1 MSART
6 LILVLSLVVT
16 SAGCAGGSS
25 IAVPVGVEVS
35 PADAEAA
42 YAAYQEGLAALEA
55 AQQANRRMVAKEY
68 ARARKALKRSVKLD
82 PGNLDAHVKLVRALD
97 GVNREKDLLER
108 LRGVLAVDSLHVE
121 ANELLANRTYGTVI
135 SYVTVGTME
144 AARPG
149 NSMNSRQRAVLKA
162 QGVKF
167 EELDGLVLEARAI
180 CDRLLR
186 IDPEETR
193 YMCAL
198 GAVMNLQG
206 DYQGASALYYQVQ
219 RNDPDFLKQN
229 DFHNTVFAVSREKRI
244 FVSANTRSFLF
255 ELGGRSFRLIR

>member
-1 MSART
+1 MSVRT
-6 LILVLSLVVT
+6 LILVFSLVVT
-16 SAGCAGGSS
+16 SAGCAVGSR
-25 IAVPVGVEVS
+25 IATTPGS
-35 PADAEAA
+35 AATPADAEAA

-68 ARARKALKRSVKLD
+68 ARARKALERSVKLD
-82 PGNLDAHVKLVRALD
+82 PGNLDARVKLVRALD
-97 GVNREKDLLER
+97 GMNREKDLLDL

-198 GAVMNLQG
+198 GAVMNLQA

-244 FVSANTRSFLF
+244 FVSANTRSFLQ